1 MKRLAVFLCLISI
14 FCGFAL
20 AENPSVTVTANIPDG
35 SGEDRPDESI
45 TVNGITL
52 VFAVKGAVKDDAA
65 PTSWGTNGVDNWT
78 DFVDGKA
85 TVYADLTGNQD
96 TYTYMETDYVA
107 YDDFYICVKA
117 TGNNLSA
124 QKNVSVSF
132 SSKGLKNG
140 DETIGL
146 SMPASAK
153 EAETGITAAGSGN
166 TLTITH
172 PAGNLTDSD
181 FFAGYSHV
189 TWTKDASYPAGDY
202 TGTITISI
210 QPANA

>member
-35 SGEDRPDESI
+35 SGEDQPEESI

-52 VFAVKGAVKDDAA
+52 VFAVKGDDE
-65 PTSWGTNGVDNWT
+65 PTSWGTNGVEKWT

-96 TYTYMETDYVA
+96 KFKETDNVA

-124 QKNVSVSF
+124 NKNVSVSF

-140 DETIGL
+140 AKTITL
-146 SMPASAK
+146 SMPASARD
-153 EAETGITAAGSGN
+153 AETGITAEESGN

-172 PAGNLTDSD
+172 PAGNLTGSN
-181 FFAGYSHV
+181 FFAGFSHV
-189 TWTKDASYPAGDY
+189 TWTQDASYPAGDY

-210 QPANA
+210 QTA

>member
-20 AENPSVTVTANIPDG
+20 AENRSVTVTANIPDG
-35 SGEDRPDESI
+35 SGENQPEESI
-45 TVNGITL
+45 NVNGITL
-52 VFAVKGAVKDDAA
+52 VFAVKGDDE

-78 DFVDGKA
+78 DFVGGKA
-85 TVYADLTGNQD
+85 TVYADLTGNED
-96 TYTYMETDYVA
+96 KFKETDNVA

-117 TGNNLSA
+117 TGNNLST
-124 QKNVSVSF
+124 QKKVSVSF
-132 SSKGLKNG
+132 SSEEGLKNG
-140 DETIGL
+140 DKTVTL

-153 EAETGITAAGSGN
+153 EAETGITAAESGN

-172 PAGNLTDSD
+172 PAGNLTGSD

-189 TWTKDASYPAGDY
+189 TWTQDASYPAGDY

-210 QPANA
+210 QAA

>member
-1 MKRLAVFLCLISI
+1 MKRLAVFLCLIPI

-35 SGEDRPDESI
+35 SGEDQPEESI

-52 VFAVKGAVKDDAA
+52 VFAVKGDDE
-65 PTSWGTNGVDNWT
+65 PTSWGTNGVEKWT

-96 TYTYMETDYVA
+96 KFKETDNVA

-124 QKNVSVSF
+124 NKKVSVSF

-140 DETIGL
+140 DETITL
-146 SMPASAK
+146 SMPASAR
-153 EAETGITAAGSGN
+153 EAETGITAEESGN

-172 PAGNLTDSD
+172 PAGNLTGSN
-181 FFAGYSHV
+181 FFAGFSHV
-189 TWTKDASYPAGDY
+189 TWTQDASYPAGDY

-210 QPANA
+210 QAA

>member
-20 AENPSVTVTANIPDG
+20 AENRSVTVTANIPDG
-35 SGEDRPDESI
+35 SGENQPEESI

-52 VFAVKGAVKDDAA
+52 VFAVKGDDE
-65 PTSWGTNGVDNWT
+65 PTSWGTNGVEKWT
-78 DFVDGKA
+78 DFVGGKA

-96 TYTYMETDYVA
+96 KFKGTDNVA

-117 TGNNLSA
+117 TGNNLST
-124 QKNVSVSF
+124 QKKVSVSF
-132 SSKGLKNG
+132 SSEEGLKNG
-140 DETIGL
+140 DKTVTL
-146 SMPASAK
+146 SMPASARD
-153 EAETGITAAGSGN
+153 AETGITAEESGN

-172 PAGNLTDSD
+172 PAGNLTGSN
-181 FFAGYSHV
+181 FFAGFSHV
-189 TWTKDASYPAGDY
+189 TWTQDASYPAGDY

-210 QPANA
+210 QAA

>member
-35 SGEDRPDESI
+35 SGEDRPEESI

-52 VFAVKGAVKDDAA
+52 VFAVKGDDE
-65 PTSWGTNGVDNWT
+65 PTSWGIDGVEKWT
-78 DFVDGKA
+78 DFVGGKA

-96 TYTYMETDYVA
+96 TFKGTDDVA

-117 TGNNLSA
+117 TGNNLST
-124 QKNVSVSF
+124 QKSVSVSF
-132 SSKGLKNG
+132 SSEEGLKNG
-140 DETIGL
+140 DKKVTL

-153 EAETGITAAGSGN
+153 KAETEITAADSRN

-172 PAGNLTDSD
+172 PAGNLTGSN

-189 TWTKDASYPAGDY
+189 TWTQDASYPAGDY
-202 TGTITISI
+202 TGTITIII
-210 QPANA
+210 QPA

>member
-14 FCGFAL
+14 FCGFVL
-20 AENPSVTVTANIPDG
+20 ADNPSVTVTANIPDG
-35 SGEDRPDESI
+35 SGEDQPEESI

-52 VFAVKGAVKDDAA
+52 VFAVKGAVKDTDDVA

-96 TYTYMETDYVA
+96 TYMETDYVA

-132 SSKGLKNG
+132 SSDGLKNG

-146 SMPASAK
+146 SMPATATK
-153 EAETGITAAGSGN
+153 GTDPGITAAESEN

-172 PAGNLTDSD
+172 PAGNLTGSN

-189 TWTKDASYPAGDY
+189 TWTQDESHPAGNY
-202 TGTITISI
+202 SGTITISI
-210 QPANA
+210 QPA

>member
-14 FCGFAL
+14 FCGFVL
-20 AENPSVTVTANIPDG
+20 ADNPSVTVTANIPDG
-35 SGEDRPDESI
+35 SGEDQPEESI

-52 VFAVKGAVKDDAA
+52 VFAVKGAVKDTVA

-96 TYTYMETDYVA
+96 TYRETGYVA

-117 TGNNLSA
+117 TGNNLST
-124 QKNVSVSF
+124 QKDVSVSF
-132 SSKGLKNG
+132 ASEDGLKNG
-140 DETIGL
+140 DKTVTL

-153 EAETGITAAGSGN
+153 EAETGITATESGN

-172 PAGNLTDSD
+172 PAGNLTGSN

-189 TWTKDASYPAGDY
+189 TWTQDASYPAGDY
-202 TGTITISI
+202 TGTITIFI
-210 QPANA
+210 QPA

>member
-35 SGEDRPDESI
+35 SGEDQPEESI

-52 VFAVKGAVKDDAA
+52 VFAVKGDDE
-65 PTSWGTNGVDNWT
+65 PTSWGTNGVEKWT

-96 TYTYMETDYVA
+96 TFKETDYAA

-132 SSKGLKNG
+132 SSGGLKNG
-140 DETIGL
+140 DETITL
-146 SMPASAK
+146 SMSASAK
-153 EAETGITAAGSGN
+153 ETATGITAEASGN

-172 PAGNLTDSD
+172 PAGNLTRSD

-189 TWTKDASYPAGDY
+189 TWTQDAGHPAGDY

-210 QPANA
+210 QSA